1 MPFSKYW
8 NLVEVTGHYVGS
20 DGSSIEGFI
29 IFTPTPARM
38 VDAGALTTIIGRP
51 MHVQLDA
58 NGSFRFSV
66 PATDDPDITPIDFT
80 YEVREDFPGGATY
93 GIEVPLLYAGIG
105 LDIAEAAHIAPNTG
119 VVAGVTREEFD
130 ELVATVDTLEN
141 YDGGWSD
148 SVYAG
153 EVDGGGAN
161 LGEDLG

>member
-1 MPFSKYW
+1 MAFSKYW
-8 NLVEVTGHYVGS
+8 NLVDVTAHYVGS
-20 DGSSIEGFI
+20 DGSAIEGWI
-29 IFTPTPARM
+29 SFTPTPARM
-38 VDAGALTTIIGRP
+38 VDAGALTTIIGRDLI
-51 MHVQLDA
+51 VQLDA
-58 NGSFRFSV
+58 LGYLKAAL

-80 YEVREDFPGGATY
+80 YTVKENFVGGATY

-105 LDIAEAAHIAPNTG
+105 LDLAEAAHIPPNSG

-148 SVYAG
+148 SVFAG

>member
-1 MPFSKYW
+1 MPFSKNW

-20 DGSSIEGFI
+20 DGSAIEGYVV
-29 IFTPTPARM
+29 FTPTPARM
-38 VDAGALTTIIGRP
+38 VDAGALTTIIGRNLT
-51 MHVQLDA
+51 VQLDA
-58 NGSFRFSV
+58 LGYLKAAL

-80 YEVREDFPGGATY
+80 YTVKEEFVGGATY

-105 LDIAEAAHIAPNTG
+105 LDISEAAHIAPNSG
-119 VVAGVTREEFD
+119 VVAGVTRAEFD
-130 ELVATVDTLEN
+130 ELVATVDTLEA

>member
-1 MPFSKYW
+1 MAFSKYW
-8 NLVEVTGHYVGS
+8 NLVDVTAHYVGS
-20 DGSSIEGFI
+20 DGSSIEGYV

-51 MHVQLDA
+51 LTVQLDA
-58 NGSFRFSV
+58 LGYLKV
-66 PATDDPDITPIDFT
+66 ALPATDDPDITPIDFT
-80 YEVREDFPGGATY
+80 YTVKEEFVGGATY

-105 LDIAEAAHIAPNTG
+105 LDISEAAHIPPNSG
-119 VVAGVTREEFD
+119 VVAGVTRAEFD
-130 ELVATVDTLEN
+130 ELVATVDTLEA

-161 LGEDLG
+161 LGEDL